1 MYYPEQI
8 NRPPPSGPETVE
20 NPPVKVPAQLSA
32 AVMIACYINGGDSE
46 DRARALEV
54 EGGRLLALSD
64 SSSPESVQTLA
75 SHLPVLEA
83 LFLKLAKDAVICK
96 SAGDKAR
103 LVKAALQAQASYGRT
118 VALLAKLKRQADRW
132 DTIDEAKWI

>member
-8 NRPPPSGPETVE
+8 NKPPPSAPETVE

-46 DRARALEV
+46 DRAMALEV
-54 EGGRLLALSD
+54 EGGRLLALSAP
-64 SSSPESVQTLA
+64 SSPESVQTLT
-75 SHLPVLEA
+75 SHLFVLEA
-83 LFLKLAKDAVICK
+83 LFLKLAKDAVICD
-96 SAGDKAR
+96 SASDKAK
-103 LVKAALQAQASYGRT
+103 LVKASLKAQASYVRT
-118 VALLAKLKRQADRW
+118 VALLAKLKKRADKW